1 MCFCAWV
8 YVCVSICLPLSVCK
22 CDPECIVYVCVWH
35 NFLPIFFHN
44 LNQRKCINFAGVRGA
59 YIEPVNKSILLLPTM
74 PCQVH
79 TSSQHIIINC
89 TLNHSVQLTMWEW
102 MERERYREKG
112 WRGLRSTWV
121 FILKYSIA
129 IVTTDNL
136 FFGLFCSVSFFLV
149 IWIPLWG
156 YTLTCFY
163 ALLTVSP
170 LHISIFSKTGCI
182 VYGQE
187 ICSNSTCPS
196 VLF

>member
-1 MCFCAWV
+1 MPLAWFISAFYIYNFATRTTLILRVCKCAFVCGCAWV

-59 YIEPVNKSILLLPTM
+59 YTEPVNKSILLLPTM

-112 WRGLRSTWV
+112 WRGLRSIWV

-129 IVTTDNL
+129 IVTT
-136 FFGLFCSVSFFLV
+136 
-149 IWIPLWG
+149 W
-156 YTLTCFY
+156 
-163 ALLTVSP
+163 
-170 LHISIFSKTGCI
+170 
-182 VYGQE
+182 
-187 ICSNSTCPS
+187 
-196 VLF
+196 

>member
-1 MCFCAWV
+1 MPLAWFISAFYIYNFATRTTLILRVCKCAFVRGCAWV
-8 YVCVSICLPLSVCK
+8 YVCVSICLPLSVSK

-102 MERERYREKG
+102 MERERYRERKAG
-112 WRGLRSTWV
+112 EGCAAFES
-121 FILKYSIA
+121 
-129 IVTTDNL
+129 L
-136 FFGLFCSVSFFLV
+136 F
-149 IWIPLWG
+149 
-156 YTLTCFY
+156 
-163 ALLTVSP
+163 
-170 LHISIFSKTGCI
+170 
-182 VYGQE
+182 
-187 ICSNSTCPS
+187 
-196 VLF
+196 